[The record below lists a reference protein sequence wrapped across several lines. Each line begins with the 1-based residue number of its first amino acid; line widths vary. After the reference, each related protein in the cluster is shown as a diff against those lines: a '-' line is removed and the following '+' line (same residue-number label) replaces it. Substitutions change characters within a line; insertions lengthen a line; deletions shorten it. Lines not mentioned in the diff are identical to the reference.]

1 MAQDFER
8 AVAFDSSGDVDIGA
22 TPRTILTSNSDD
34 AIVGIRLANIHASA
48 AITADVYITSDAS
61 GSSDDSYII
70 KNATIPFGSSLELID
85 GGAKIIVQSGDALK
99 AVCDTA
105 NSLNVWVS
113 YVDAISTD

>member
-8 AVAFDSSGDVDIGA
+8 AVAYDSSGDVDIGDTA
-22 TPRTILTSNSDD
+22 RTILTSNSDD
-34 AIVGIRLANIHASA
+34 ALVGIRLTNIHASD
-48 AITADVYITSDAS
+48 AIKADVYITSSAS

-70 KNATIPFGSSLELID
+70 KNATIPYGSSLELID
-85 GGAKIIVQSGDALK
+85 GGAKIILQSGDVLK

-113 YVDAISTD
+113 YVDAIST